1 MRCAGA
7 HVCTHVWGVQRLTGV
22 LCYISSLGC
31 ACCRWRVSSLSESC
45 LLCSLPNLPPLFP
58 SSGDL
63 VPESPSAL
71 DCLYDS
77 EWNSFTSLG
86 LSFSTCLMEL
96 VPYPA
101 RSTNSW

>member
-31 ACCRWRVSSLSESC
+31 ARCLWRVSSLSESC

-96 VPYPA
+96 VPHPA